1 MKKKIIFKVLNPAIV
16 VLFLC
21 LCGCSCLSTSAPP
34 HRSTYFT
41 YSGYSEQSYK
51 NSTKSSRFVAMRDG
65 VKLAVD
71 VYLPADGPQKGAF
84 PTVFVFT
91 PYGRAL
97 INPKLGKIVPGHF
110 ETQKFLSYGYAVVIA
125 DFRGTGASFGTFI
138 FSDLHI
144 GKDAREIIDWI
155 AGQPWCDGNVGMIGQ
170 SFVGYSQLAAAGQK
184 PKALKAIIPE
194 VINFEVYSETIR
206 PGGIFLQ
213 NWVAGYNDYLGKR
226 NLNAFDGAILPAAPV
241 IDEDGDGEL
250 ADEIPVMTKGDP
262 TTFLDDGPPTYADG
276 IARNGNFYYL
286 ATLDHTKNMSYKL
299 YAENFF
305 YWDTADPA
313 FPDQTARKGSSGALL
328 RNIAD
333 AGIPVLH
340 LGGWFDGYTTGT
352 MKLHAT
358 LAPHSTSRL
367 VMAPRF
373 HIGMP
378 SAYREYFSY
387 SDSLYNQLFVEKLRF
402 LDRYLKNIQNGIDR
416 QDPVFIYV
424 MNKGWRAEKEWPL
437 ARQRMTDFFFSGGHR
452 LSNTPAT
459 GGADDYRVDFTH
471 SSAFGSNHSS
481 RLLLVTTPDRLMI
494 RTALDL
500 KTLNYDTPP
509 LEAEVEVTGHPIIH
523 LWVSSNRKDGDFHVY
538 LTDVDEK
545 GQSLY
550 VTEGRL
556 RAGWKNLQNADDQVA
571 GGFKVL
577 PELPWHGYAKDQYV
591 NDPLADKR
599 IVKLEFDLMPTSWV
613 FKKGHKIRVAIAGA
627 DTGNFELNP
636 VLALHNQAGEA
647 LETTMTVHRTAAYP
661 SKIILP
667 VIQ

>member
-1 MKKKIIFKVLNPAIV
+1 MKKQALLKSFVLICFS
-16 VLFLC
+16 LILC
-21 LCGCSCLSTSAPP
+21 QYGCSQISTTTLA
-34 HRSTYFT
+34 RQSTYFT
-41 YSGYSEQSYK
+41 YSGYSEKQYK
-51 NSTKSSRFVAMRDG
+51 SSTKLSRFLEMQDG

-71 VYLPADGPQKGAF
+71 VYLPADGPKNGPF
-84 PTVFVFT
+84 PTVFIFT

-97 INPKLGKIVPGHF
+97 INPKLGKIVSGHF
-110 ETQKFLSYGYAVVIA
+110 ETPKFLAYGYAVVIA
-125 DFRGTGASFGTFI
+125 DFRGTGASFGTFL

-155 AGQPWCDGNVGMIGQ
+155 AGQSWSDGRVGMIGQ
-170 SFVGYSQLAAAGQK
+170 SFVGYSQLVAAAQK

-213 NWVAGYNDYLGKR
+213 DWVLGYDKYLGTR
-226 NLNAFDGAILPAAPV
+226 NLNGFDGMVLPAAPV

-250 ADEIPVMTKGDP
+250 ADEIPLMTKGDP

-276 IARNGNFYYL
+276 IVRKDNYYYR
-286 ATLDHTKNMSYKL
+286 ATLDHTKNMAYKL
-299 YAENFF
+299 YAEYFP
-305 YWDTADPA
+305 YWDTVDPA
-313 FPDQTARKGSSGALL
+313 FPDQTARKGSSGAQL

-352 MKLHAT
+352 FKLHAT
-358 LAPHSTSRL
+358 LAPHSTSR
-367 VMAPRF
+367 VIMAPRF

-387 SDSLYNQLFVEKLRF
+387 QENLYNQLFVEKLRF
-402 LDRYLKNIQNGIDR
+402 LDRYLKNIPNGIDQ
-416 QDPVFIYV
+416 QDPVYIYV

-437 ARQRMTDFFFSGGHR
+437 ARQKMTDYFMSAEHR
-452 LSNTPAT
+452 LSTTPAAE
-459 GGADDYRVDFTH
+459 GSDDYRVDFTH
-471 SSAFGSNHSS
+471 RSAFGSNDSS

-494 RTALDL
+494 RTAQDL
-500 KTLNYDTPP
+500 KTLNYDTPA
-509 LEAEVEVTGHPIIH
+509 LETDMEVTGHPIIH
-523 LWVSSNRKDGDFHVY
+523 LWVSSNQKDGDFHVY
-538 LTDVDEK
+538 LTDVDQN
-545 GQSLY
+545 GQSIY

-556 RAGWKNLQNADDQVA
+556 RAGWKNLQNADDQVS

-577 PELPWHGYAKDQYV
+577 PVLPWHGYAKSQYV
-591 NDPLADKR
+591 VNPLANNQV
-599 IVKLEFDLMPTSWV
+599 IKLEFDLMPTSWV

-627 DTGNFELNP
+627 DIGNFELNP
-636 VLALHNQAGEA
+636 VLAPHNKASEA
-647 LETTMTVHRTAAYP
+647 PKTTITVHRTGVYP
-661 SKIILP
+661 SKIVLP